1 MSYIDGFP
9 TYINQVTIDYD
20 EDNDRVKF
28 CATEDPFAQKR
39 YTVEVPLDKVFKL
52 LETEGL
58 TKDNFDDE
66 LFAIRNRYELII
78 RALSSYIKKFL

>member
-1 MSYIDGFP
+1 M
-9 TYINQVTIDYD
+9 TIDYD

-39 YTVEVPLDKVFKL
+39 YTVDVPLDKVFKL
-52 LETEGL
+52 LEAEGL

-66 LFAIRNRYELII
+66 LFAVRARHLPELEPMG
-78 RALSSYIKKFL
+78 R